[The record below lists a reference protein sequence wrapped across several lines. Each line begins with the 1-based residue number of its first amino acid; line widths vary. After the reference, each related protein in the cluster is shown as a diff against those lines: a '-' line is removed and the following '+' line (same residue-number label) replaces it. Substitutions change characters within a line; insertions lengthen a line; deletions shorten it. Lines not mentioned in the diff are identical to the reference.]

1 MLRKHRISSVQLIP
15 MSFLAAILAGT
26 LLLML
31 PICTAPGE
39 KTPFLTALFTATT
52 SVCVTGLVVVD
63 TFSHWSTLGHLV
75 ILGLIQIGGLG
86 VITVNA
92 TMMLLVRRRFSLGD
106 RLLLQDALN
115 LERSAGILGFLV
127 KLLRGTLI
135 VEGAGALL
143 YALAFVPAYGWI
155 KGLWVSLFNAVSAF
169 CNAGIDIIGPAS
181 LKDYQSSPMVLGVT
195 MGLIVLGGL
204 GYVVWFDLSSKVRSG
219 VQRGYSPRVIWKRLS
234 EHTRLV
240 LVLTFVL
247 IAGGALLIYVLE
259 FRNPRTLGSMP
270 MRDRVLNSIFESVT
284 LRTAGFDT
292 FPQEN
297 MNTSSCLVAYLLMFI
312 GGSPVGTAGGV
323 KTVTFFLAAMNVITY
338 IRDEPKKTVFGRTL
352 SAEQMRK
359 ATAIVAVSLLS
370 VLVLS
375 LVLMSTNPRDNMTDS
390 LFEVVSALGTVGLTR
405 NLTATLNSAGRLIII
420 LGMYLGRIGPISM
433 AIFFARSRR
442 PQPKISYIDGDFF
455 VG

>member
-1 MLRKHRISSVQLIP
+1 MFRKNRISSVQLIP
-15 MSFLAAILAGT
+15 LSFLAAILAGT

-31 PICTAPGE
+31 PVCTAPGE

-219 VQRGYSPRVIWKRLS
+219 VQKSYSPRVIWKRLS

-284 LRTAGFDT
+284 LR
-292 FPQEN
+292 
-297 MNTSSCLVAYLLMFI
+297 
-312 GGSPVGTAGGV
+312 TAGGV